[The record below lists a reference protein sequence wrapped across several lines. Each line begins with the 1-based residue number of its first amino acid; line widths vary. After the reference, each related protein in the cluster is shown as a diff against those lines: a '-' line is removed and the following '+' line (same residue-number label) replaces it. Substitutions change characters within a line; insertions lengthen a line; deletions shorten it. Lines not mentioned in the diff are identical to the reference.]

1 MEKYIGAV
9 DQGTTSTRFILFD
22 QNDRIVGSDQKEHR
36 QIFFS
41 VSWSGR

>member
-22 QNDRIVGSDQKEHR
+22 QNGRIFGSGQKEHR
-36 QIFFS
+36 QFFS
-41 VSWSGR
+41 K